1 MTVLKLCEDLV
12 KVPTV
17 HNQRSQLQLIKE
29 GFTPCMFLQ
38 MTIYRNIHS

>member
-17 HNQRSQLQLIKE
+17 HNQRCQLQIIKE
-29 GFTPCMFLQ
+29 GFTHCMFLQ
-38 MTIYRNIHS
+38 VTTYINIHS